1 MPIGL
6 VDEVE
11 FSSSEIELNPGDK
24 LMLYSDGITECPDP
38 EGNLLDEEG
47 LIEILERTPG
57 SSGPEALSSL
67 VASLEAFAGG
77 QEFPDDLSAVLI
89 EKF

>member
-6 VDEVE
+6 VDDVE
-11 FSSSEIELNPGDK
+11 FSSFEIGLNPGDK
-24 LMLYSDGITECPDP
+24 LMLYSDGITKCPDA
-38 EGNLLDEEG
+38 EDNLLDEEG

-67 VASLEAFAGG
+67 VASLYTFAGG

-89 EKF
+89 ERT